1 MKRIIRLS
9 ESDLVRIVKQV
20 LKEQGPIGT
29 VSRINLTKPT
39 PSFSGRPPR
48 VELDGGDIGCEYTPE
63 EKVRCFFQDAKTW
76 TGGVDEKYMNDIIE
90 KMKSSLSSL
99 TGDFEFLRLFGL
111 IKSKAGMGYLVK
123 NFKMNNKNL
132 FVILSE
138 DNTISWVQ
146 ILFVLKNNFSDQLKN
161 CYGPSGCG
169 GRL

>member
-20 LKEQGPIGT
+20 LKEQGPLGSA
-29 VSRINLTKPT
+29 SRINLTKPT
-39 PSFSGRPPR
+39 PSFSGRPPK
-48 VELDGGDIGCEYTPE
+48 VELEGGDGGCEYSPE
-63 EKVRCFFQDAKTW
+63 EKVRCFFKDAKTW

-111 IKSKAGMGYLVK
+111 IKSEAGMGYLVK

-132 FVILSE
+132 FVVLSE
-138 DNTISWVQ
+138 DKSISWIQ
-146 ILFVLKNNFSDQLKN
+146 ILFVLKNNFSGQLSS
-161 CYGPSGCG
+161 CHGPSGCD